1 MSVLPGLCYID
12 YVPQALY
19 YYTTYYRPYEAYLRP
34 LRRGL
39 YLSQSYFYRY
49 FFPYLYPAYTLLQ
62 RTLGSASGSGSGGGG
77 PDLASFALLAL
88 LALISFK
95 LLDMVRKTVVYWIGV
110 AVRLALWLIVAAVG
124 VYVWQRG
131 VEASVEDLG
140 WVLGYLAGLGDEG
153 ERIGKGRAARREGD
167 ARRIPRRQPG
177 SRGRTRGAGWS

>member
-1 MSVLPGLCYID
+1 MFID
-12 YVPQALY
+12 YVPQAFY

-49 FFPYLYPAYTLLQ
+49 FFPHLYPAYALLQ
-62 RTLGSASGSGSGGGG
+62 RILSGGSSGG
-77 PDLASFALLAL
+77 APDLASLALLAL
-88 LALISFK
+88 LALIALK
-95 LLDMVRKTVVYWIGV
+95 LLDMVRKTVLYWIGV

-140 WVLGYLAGLGDEG
+140 WVVGYLAGLGDEG

-167 ARRIPRRQPG
+167 ARRIPKRQPG
-177 SRGRTRGAGWS
+177 SRRRTRGAGWS